1 MCAKRNARRG
11 GTGRAQMSRPDE
23 AIKAARAEGGFF
35 TPCPT
40 PTRPVTCRA
49 MLTFDGTALFHG
61 AQRFEPATRRWSPDH
76 ASKRGAPIALRE
88 AVAWL
93 QHKSGHRLRTPVGV
107 IGPRDAGAEQLA
119 LAEAIGAGLGRMG
132 LALVCG
138 GRQGVMEAVCRGSA
152 SAGGLSI
159 GLLPETEP
167 DLANAYVTIPI
178 ATGIGEARNALVARA
193 ALCLVVIGDSY
204 GTLSEVA
211 LGLQFGKRVFG
222 LAGAAQVKG
231 VTACASA
238 DIALDAVAA
247 VALALPDTAL
257 RSG

>member
-1 MCAKRNARRG
+1 
-11 GTGRAQMSRPDE
+11 
-23 AIKAARAEGGFF
+23 
-35 TPCPT
+35 
-40 PTRPVTCRA
+40 
-49 MLTFDGTALFHG
+49 MLTLDSTRERLFHG
-61 AQRFEPATRRWSPDH
+61 NRRFDPATRSWIDETPAQGEMIGPRD
-76 ASKRGAPIALRE
+76 

-93 QHKSGHRLRTPVGV
+93 QKESGHRLRTPVGV
-107 IGPRDAGAEQLA
+107 IGPRDASADQLA
-119 LAEAIGAGLGRMG
+119 IAEAVGAGLGRMG

-152 SAGGLSI
+152 SQGGLSL

-167 DLANAYVTIPI
+167 DHANAFVTVPI

-193 ALCLVVIGDSY
+193 SLCLVVIGDSY

-231 VTACASA
+231 VRHCASA
-238 DIALDAVAA
+238 DAALDAVAR
-247 VALALPDTAL
+247 LALSLPEA
-257 RSG
+257 GAPV

>member
-1 MCAKRNARRG
+1 MLVIDRDTLFDEARR
-11 GTGRAQMSRPDE
+11 
-23 AIKAARAEGGFF
+23 
-35 TPCPT
+35 
-40 PTRPVTCRA
+40 
-49 MLTFDGTALFHG
+49 FD
-61 AQRFEPATRRWSPDH
+61 PATRRWSDAKVPAKAD
-76 ASKRGAPIALRE
+76 AVTVRE

-93 QHKSGHRLRTPVGV
+93 QRGAHRVRAPVGV
-107 IGPRDAGAEQLA
+107 IGPREAGQDQLVI
-119 LAEAIGAGLGRMG
+119 AEAVGAWLGRMG

-152 SAGGLSI
+152 AQGGVSI

-167 DLANAYVTIPI
+167 DLANPYVTVPI

-193 ALCLVVIGDSY
+193 SLCLIVIGDSY

-231 VTACASA
+231 VRACASA
-238 DIALDAVAA
+238 DAALDAVAR
-247 VALALPDTAL
+247 VVLSLPDAP
-257 RSG
+257 

>member
-1 MCAKRNARRG
+1 MLALDRSANTLFRGAHRFDPVARRWD
-11 GTGRAQMSRPDE
+11 DE
-23 AIKAARAEGGFF
+23 AMPTGAE
-35 TPCPT
+35 
-40 PTRPVTCRA
+40 
-49 MLTFDGTALFHG
+49 
-61 AQRFEPATRRWSPDH
+61 
-76 ASKRGAPIALRE
+76 PIGLRD

-93 QHKSGHRLRTPVGV
+93 QFESGQRLRTPVGV

-119 LAEAIGAGLGRMG
+119 IAEALGAGLGRMG

-152 SAGGLSI
+152 AHGGLSI

-167 DLANAYVTIPI
+167 DLANPYVTVPI

-193 ALCLVVIGDSY
+193 ALCLVVVGDSY

-211 LGLQFGKRVFG
+211 LGLQFGKPVLG

-231 VTACASA
+231 MRNVSSA
-238 DIALDAVAA
+238 DEALDAVAG
-247 VALALPDTAL
+247 VALALP
-257 RSG
+257 GGG

>member
-1 MCAKRNARRG
+1 
-11 GTGRAQMSRPDE
+11 
-23 AIKAARAEGGFF
+23 
-35 TPCPT
+35 
-40 PTRPVTCRA
+40 V
-49 MLTFDGTALFHG
+49 
-61 AQRFEPATRRWSPDH
+61 
-76 ASKRGAPIALRE
+76 
-88 AVAWL
+88 
-93 QHKSGHRLRTPVGV
+93 
-107 IGPRDAGAEQLA
+107 QLA
-119 LAEAIGAGLGRMG
+119 IAEPVGAGLGHMG

-152 SAGGLSI
+152 AQGGVSI

-167 DLANAYVTIPI
+167 DHANAYVTVPI

-231 VTACASA
+231 VRTCSSA
-238 DIALDAVAA
+238 DEALDAVARVV
-247 VALALPDTAL
+247 VALRED
-257 RSG
+257 